1 LSSALSIASP
11 QEALNHKSSPLSVSS
26 PPFSF
31 IMLNLLIF
39 LSLSLSLSLSFFF
52 FFRTKLP
59 FGYFVSNH
67 LEDLTVL
74 AKTMSFQMLVVSNST
89 SSDGRS
95 IQLCYGH
102 VCYEL
107 FEEEVCVENV

>member
-1 LSSALSIASP
+1 
-11 QEALNHKSSPLSVSS
+11 
-26 PPFSF
+26 
-31 IMLNLLIF
+31 
-39 LSLSLSLSLSFFF
+39 
-52 FFRTKLP
+52 
-59 FGYFVSNH
+59 